1 MFKKNK
7 FAIVNNKKIMNMKPK
22 YIYFNLFFVCFFFIS
37 RIFAQTQTDPVLVTI
52 SGDKITKSEFLNVYN
67 KNNLKNDIIDK
78 KSLEEY
84 LELYI
89 NFKLKV
95 KEAVSLG
102 MDTISSFVTELEGYR
117 EQLAQPYLTDKEV
130 NEELLQ
136 EAYNRMQFD
145 VRASHILIRVSPNAS
160 PEDTL
165 KAYQKIINI
174 RKRIVDNK
182 EDFGKVAAETSDD
195 LYAKDQP
202 ATETKAATKGNKGE
216 LGYFTALDLIYPFE
230 TAAYTTEVGE
240 VSMPIRT
247 DYGYHLIYVTDKK
260 PAMGRVQVSH
270 IIVSLFPSST
280 AIDSVKAKA
289 KIFEISDSI
298 KAGVSFEEMA
308 RKFSDDKT
316 SAVKGGVIPMFGV
329 NRMVPEFITE
339 ISKLKN
345 IGDVSEPV
353 QTAYGWH
360 IIKLLEHKT
369 IEPFDSIKSSLKARV
384 SKDTR
389 SNKSKESMVAKV
401 KKEYGFKEF
410 PSSLYEFH
418 KVVND
423 SIFTGIWNKEKAK
436 NLNNVMF
443 TIGNKSFTQQ
453 DFAEYFDK
461 QISMGLKEDSA
472 AYVNRIYKQ
481 YVEDCALKFENDNL
495 ENKYPE
501 FKALMKE
508 YREGILLF
516 SLTDEKVWSKAVKDT
531 TGLKA
536 YYESNKENY
545 MWDDRV
551 QATIY
556 TCSNLNIANTTQK
569 LVKKG
574 KLTDEEILKQLNKNS
589 QLNLKIESGKYLK
602 NENSLIDSIPWVVGI
617 TQNIVTDG
625 SVVFIKISQIIPK
638 QPKTLIEAR
647 GLVTADY
654 QTYLEEKWLN
664 ELKAKYTVEINKEV
678 LSAIE

>member
-1 MFKKNK
+1 
-7 FAIVNNKKIMNMKPK
+7 
-22 YIYFNLFFVCFFFIS
+22 
-37 RIFAQTQTDPVLVTI
+37 
-52 SGDKITKSEFLNVYN
+52 
-67 KNNLKNDIIDK
+67 
-78 KSLEEY
+78 
-84 LELYI
+84 
-89 NFKLKV
+89 
-95 KEAVSLG
+95 
-102 MDTISSFVTELEGYR
+102 
-117 EQLAQPYLTDKEV
+117 
-130 NEELLQ
+130 
-136 EAYNRMQFD
+136 
-145 VRASHILIRVSPNAS
+145 
-160 PEDTL
+160 
-165 KAYQKIINI
+165 
-174 RKRIVDNK
+174 
-182 EDFGKVAAETSDD
+182 
-195 LYAKDQP
+195 
-202 ATETKAATKGNKGE
+202 
-216 LGYFTALDLIYPFE
+216 
-230 TAAYTTEVGE
+230 
-240 VSMPIRT
+240 
-247 DYGYHLIYVTDKK
+247 
-260 PAMGRVQVSH
+260 
-270 IIVSLFPSST
+270 
-280 AIDSVKAKA
+280 
-289 KIFEISDSI
+289 
-298 KAGVSFEEMA
+298 
-308 RKFSDDKT
+308 
-316 SAVKGGVIPMFGV
+316 
-329 NRMVPEFITE
+329 
-339 ISKLKN
+339 
-345 IGDVSEPV
+345 
-353 QTAYGWH
+353 
-360 IIKLLEHKT
+360 
-369 IEPFDSIKSSLKARV
+369 
-384 SKDTR
+384 
-389 SNKSKESMVAKV
+389 
-401 KKEYGFKEF
+401 
-410 PSSLYEFH
+410 
-418 KVVND
+418 
-423 SIFTGIWNKEKAK
+423 
-436 NLNNVMF
+436 MF

-508 YREGILLF
+508 YRDGILLF

>member
-1 MFKKNK
+1 
-7 FAIVNNKKIMNMKPK
+7 MKRN
-22 YIYFNLFFVCFFFIS
+22 YISFSVFFICLFM
-37 RIFAQTQTDPVLVTI
+37 ITQIMAQTSTDPVLVNI

-67 KNNLKNDIIDK
+67 KNNLKNDVIDK

-84 LELYI
+84 LDLYI

-95 KEAVSLG
+95 KEAESLG
-102 MDTISSFVTELEGYR
+102 MDTVSSFITELDGYR
-117 EQLAQPYLTDKEV
+117 EQLAQPYLVDKEV

-136 EAYNRMQFD
+136 EAYNRMQQD
-145 VRASHILIRVSPNAS
+145 VRASHILIRISPNAS
-160 PEDTL
+160 PADTL
-165 KAYQKIINI
+165 KAYQKIMNI
-174 RKRIVDNK
+174 RNRIVNNK

-195 LYAKDQP
+195 QYAKDQP

-216 LGYFTALDLIYPFE
+216 LGYFTALDLIYSFE
-230 TAAYTTEVGE
+230 TAAYTTNIGS

-270 IIVSLFPSST
+270 IIVTLFPSST
-280 AIDSVKAKA
+280 AADSAKAKA

-329 NRMVPEFITE
+329 NRMVPEFITA
-339 ISKLKN
+339 IAKLKKV
-345 IGDVSEPV
+345 GDVSEPV

-360 IIKLLEHKT
+360 VIKLLEHQP
-369 IEPFDSIKSSLKARV
+369 IEPLDSIKSSLKTRI

-389 SNKSKESMVAKV
+389 ANKSKESMVAKV

-410 PSSLYEFH
+410 PASLSEFH

-423 SIFTGIWNKEKAK
+423 SIFTGVWDKEKAK

-443 TIGNKSFTQQ
+443 SFGSKSYTQQ
-453 DFAEYFDK
+453 DFADYFEK

-481 YVEDCALKFENDNL
+481 YIEDCALQFENDNL
-495 ENKYPE
+495 ESKYPE

-508 YREGILLF
+508 YRDGILLF

-531 TGLKA
+531 IGLKSF
-536 YYESNKENY
+536 YEENKEKY
-545 MWDDRV
+545 MWEDRV

-556 TCSNLNIANTTQK
+556 SCSNLVIANKAQK

-574 KLTDEEILKQLNKNS
+574 KLTDEEITKLLNKDS
-589 QLNLKIESGKYLK
+589 QLNLSVESGKYQK
-602 NENSLIDSIPWVVGI
+602 NDNAIIDSIPWVKGI
-617 TQNIVTDG
+617 TPNINTKG
-625 SVVFIKISQIIPK
+625 SVVFVKISQLIPK
-638 QPKTLIEAR
+638 QAKTLVEAR
-647 GLVTADY
+647 GLITADY
-654 QTYLEEKWLN
+654 QNYLEEKWLE

-678 LSAIE
+678 LSSIE